1 MTNPSTWPSSKKIP
15 RSNQESKKARECLR
29 KAHASH
35 NVMIGHK
42 KIEKK
47 EKKMNPV
54 SEIYERSFTGTNV
67 LKIRINEKHSLAIG
81 GVLQHVGKKTIVQ
94 E

>member
-1 MTNPSTWPSSKKIP
+1 MKG
-15 RSNQESKKARECLR
+15 RSL
-29 KAHASH
+29 
-35 NVMIGHK
+35 G
-42 KIEKK
+42 
-47 EKKMNPV
+47 P
-54 SEIYERSFTGTNV
+54 NV

>member
-1 MTNPSTWPSSKKIP
+1 MSSKSACITQ
-15 RSNQESKKARECLR
+15 RHDRTQ
-29 KAHASH
+29 
-35 NVMIGHK
+35 K

-81 GVLQHVGKKTIVQ
+81 GVLQHVGNCTRVKTRITLSMRYRKTVVNM
-94 E
+94 